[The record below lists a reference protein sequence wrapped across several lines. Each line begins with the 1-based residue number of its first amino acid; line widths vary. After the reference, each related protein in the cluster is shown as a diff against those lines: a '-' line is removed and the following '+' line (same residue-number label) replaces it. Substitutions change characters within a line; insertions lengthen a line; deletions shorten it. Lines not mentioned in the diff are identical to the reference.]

1 LKLTTSKKTTRVL
14 AVSGLALAL
23 GLGLLSP
30 LAHLSVKSSGAAWA
44 AEDGDGSEGGKG
56 KGQKGQAEGKGNQ
69 GGQKGQGNQG
79 GNGKGQGGPSAD
91 SDGKGPQA
99 GGPSADG
106 SSGGKPVW
114 AQEGIPEVELGR
126 LNVARS
132 PDKVLDRALAEALKT
147 VPDAASF
154 YNQSLD
160 DMIADFSLEWDTIT
174 IVDAPLQNLA
184 LLRESL
190 LDPAFALPGVTTD
203 TSTLQAVFLG
213 VASDKA
219 VPITPDTVVAV
230 TTILG
235 APITGD
241 AAAALAAD
249 AEAVRIAVVAGH
261 DS

>member
-1 LKLTTSKKTTRVL
+1 
-14 AVSGLALAL
+14 
-23 GLGLLSP
+23 
-30 LAHLSVKSSGAAWA
+30 
-44 AEDGDGSEGGKG
+44 
-56 KGQKGQAEGKGNQ
+56 
-69 GGQKGQGNQG
+69 
-79 GNGKGQGGPSAD
+79 
-91 SDGKGPQA
+91 
-99 GGPSADG
+99 
-106 SSGGKPVW
+106 
-114 AQEGIPEVELGR
+114 VELGR

-160 DMIADFSLEWDTIT
+160 DMIADFLLEWDTIT

-219 VPITPDTVVAV
+219 VPISAETVVAV